1 MPPRPNG
8 PRLSMKESL
17 QQLDKK
23 TLKRL
28 LSYMKPYRFQLI
40 LVFICIAISAFASVM
55 SSLFLQRLIDD
66 YIAPLLLEAA
76 PVFTGLFFALCQMA
90 VIYIIGAFATLFYN
104 RIMAVISQGTLKT
117 IRDDMFAHM
126 QTLPLKYFDTH
137 THGDVMSHY
146 TNDTD
151 TLRQMISQSIPQTIS
166 SLFSVV
172 AVFFSMLSL
181 SVWLTIFVVV
191 FLLLMFKVIGKVT
204 AKSGRYFV
212 RQQQSLGNVNG
223 YVEEMINGQKVVKVF
238 CHEDK
243 TKQAFDERN
252 EDLFEN
258 AAEANKFANILG
270 PIMNALGYA
279 LYVLIAVLGGLMAL
293 FSTPNLTLT
302 GMDEENLI
310 VSMFADY
317 IGVPK
322 SVTKINRTEYNNV
335 YENKGI
341 DSIVSPKLLTTNEII
356 RYVRAMDDTT
366 GGSVVTL
373 YRIVDGK
380 AEALEF
386 SIKND
391 APYNNIP
398 LHKLRLKPNILIAS
412 IIRARKV
419 IIPSGNDEIR
429 KGDTVIIVT
438 TTDHAIAELRDI
450 FIRDDA

>member
-104 RIMAVISQGTLKT
+104 RIMAVVSQGTLKT

-223 YVEEMINGQKVVKVF
+223 YVEEMINRQKVVKVF
-238 CHEDK
+238 CHED
-243 TKQAFDERN
+243 T
-252 EDLFEN
+252 L
-258 AAEANKFANILG
+258 AAL
-270 PIMNALGYA
+270 
-279 LYVLIAVLGGLMAL
+279 
-293 FSTPNLTLT
+293 
-302 GMDEENLI
+302 
-310 VSMFADY
+310 
-317 IGVPK
+317 
-322 SVTKINRTEYNNV
+322 
-335 YENKGI
+335 
-341 DSIVSPKLLTTNEII
+341 
-356 RYVRAMDDTT
+356 
-366 GGSVVTL
+366 
-373 YRIVDGK
+373 
-380 AEALEF
+380 
-386 SIKND
+386 
-391 APYNNIP
+391 
-398 LHKLRLKPNILIAS
+398 
-412 IIRARKV
+412 
-419 IIPSGNDEIR
+419 
-429 KGDTVIIVT
+429 
-438 TTDHAIAELRDI
+438 
-450 FIRDDA
+450 